1 MRLTRLTFT
10 AITLAMFSSLAQ
22 AENWPQWR
30 GAAFNGSST
39 EKNLPES
46 WTKETVKWAV
56 PLPGPSGATPAV
68 WGDAV
73 FLTSPDAQ
81 KNLLLICVN
90 RKDGKVRWQKQ
101 ITSGDINKGKG
112 NMASPS
118 PVTDGKSVFVLFGTG
133 DFAAVD
139 FDGNILWQRNLGADY
154 GRFAIMWLYGSSPLL
169 FNGKLYLQVLQRT
182 PAPADYPGLAG
193 GDPARESYLLALDP
207 ATGKTLWKQVRPSAA
222 KMESLESYATP
233 IPSMGANGQAQIL
246 LVGGNCVTGHDA
258 ETGVELWRGYGL
270 NPKDGEWM
278 RVVPSPVSVGGLA
291 IVCGPKKEPMLAFR
305 TDGKGDV
312 STAGLAW
319 KVDDRK
325 TPDVCT
331 PAYDGK
337 DLYVVDG
344 DGHTLSCVD
353 PKSGEKKWTGE
364 LPDRTVIRSSPTV
377 ADGKVYIVNE
387 KGTVMVCAT
396 GGVFKVLATNVMG
409 DPEGTR
415 ASLVVSGGQL
425 FLRTTAALYCVEK

>member
-1 MRLTRLTFT
+1 MNYAWLKSFTRSD
-10 AITLAMFSSLAQ
+10 TLVCLSA
-22 AENWPQWR
+22 
-30 GAAFNGSST
+30 
-39 EKNLPES
+39 
-46 WTKETVKWAV
+46 
-56 PLPGPSGATPAV
+56 
-68 WGDAV
+68 
-73 FLTSPDAQ
+73 
-81 KNLLLICVN
+81 
-90 RKDGKVRWQKQ
+90 
-101 ITSGDINKGKG
+101 
-112 NMASPS
+112 
-118 PVTDGKSVFVLFGTG
+118 
-133 DFAAVD
+133 
-139 FDGNILWQRNLGADY
+139 
-154 GRFAIMWLYGSSPLL
+154 
-169 FNGKLYLQVLQRT
+169 
-182 PAPADYPGLAG
+182 
-193 GDPARESYLLALDP
+193 

-312 STAGLAW
+312 STTGLAW